1 MKFRNKNGEV
11 FETHCD
17 TCGAGSSGCKL
28 AWKNVKCVLFRNNP
42 YEAAR
47 LMGFEVLED
56 EPVSDCNGLNE
67 GTNCTPVK
75 EEANMDKQKPYICQR
90 LGVEVGERFKIKHYS
105 DKIEFWILENGT
117 YQTEPPNKANSSVAL
132 LTSLEHPDRII
143 RKPKPEQEEEKV
155 DKLLKDWTF
164 SEVQEYCKKQRN
176 TSERCSSCKIKKFCD
191 KYLGKKGESASPKYW
206 DLSEPSRWT
215 EQEVEDA
222 KAIKRILGADWKSIE
237 RDENGFTVL
246 RNFNTGD
253 DEIFCQSLKIED
265 HAFPSINPGKPYT
278 LDEIIGGADHAK

>member
-1 MKFRNKNGEV
+1 MKFRNPETGEV

-28 AWKNVKCVLFRNNP
+28 VWKNVSCGRLKENP
-42 YEAAR
+42 HEAAR
-47 LMGFEVLED
+47 LMGYEVVED

-222 KAIKRILGADWKSIE
+222 KTIKRM
-237 RDENGFTVL
+237 F
-246 RNFNTGD
+246 GD
-253 DEIFCQSLKIED
+253 DNFTHIHKDEDGFCEMMDGPGDDPNAGWCSIGMEEGM
-265 HAFPSINPGKPYT
+265 FPSLCPGETVT
-278 LDEIIGGADHAK
+278 LNEIIGGAE

>member
-1 MKFRNKNGEV
+1 
-11 FETHCD
+11 
-17 TCGAGSSGCKL
+17 
-28 AWKNVKCVLFRNNP
+28 
-42 YEAAR
+42 
-47 LMGFEVLED
+47 
-56 EPVSDCNGLNE
+56 
-67 GTNCTPVK
+67 
-75 EEANMDKQKPYICQR
+75 MDKQKPYICQR

-215 EQEVEDA
+215 EQEVERA
-222 KAIKRILGADWKSIE
+222 KAIKVLWPEAE
-237 RDENGFTVL
+237 RLYRSVATITIYTRSQLLVIDL
-246 RNFNTGD
+246 
-253 DEIFCQSLKIED
+253 
-265 HAFPSINPGKPYT
+265 HAELFPSLHYGKTVT
-278 LDEIIGGADHAK
+278 LDEIIGGAE